1 MLGYL
6 LKRLLQSGIVLLVV
20 SCVVFIIMY
29 HSGDPVQLLLPPDA
43 TQKQVEDLR
52 RHLGLDRP
60 FFVQYWSFL
69 SNALQGDLG
78 TSFAFN
84 QPAIRLIVE
93 RIPATMELAVA
104 AMTLSILLGIPA
116 GMYAAVRP
124 RHWVS
129 RLILSGS
136 LFGISLPVFWLGIV
150 LILIF
155 SVSLAWLPSS
165 GRGATVVLFGWR
177 SGLFT
182 LDGLAHLVLPA
193 LTIAV
198 FQLALNI
205 RLVRA
210 GMLEVMLQ
218 DFVKFLR
225 AKGLGERRIVLI
237 HALKNIMIPVVTVL
251 GLQLGNLIAFAVVT
265 ETIFAWPGMGKLA
278 IDSIHALDRPVV
290 LAYLLVVSVLFVVLN
305 LVVDVVYTFL
315 DPRIRL
321 K

>member
-1 MLGYL
+1 
-6 LKRLLQSGIVLLVV
+6 
-20 SCVVFIIMY
+20 
-29 HSGDPVQLLLPPDA
+29 VQLLLPPDA
-43 TQKQVEDLR
+43 TQQQVEDLR

-69 SNALQGDLG
+69 SNALHGDLG

-93 RIPATMELAVA
+93 RIPATIELAVC

-124 RHWVS
+124 RHWLS

-136 LFGISLPVFWLGIV
+136 LLGISLPVFWLGIV

-155 SVSLAWLPSS
+155 SVVLGWLPSS
-165 GRGATVVLFGWR
+165 GRGATVLLLGWR

-225 AKGLGERRIVLI
+225 AKGLGERRIVLV

-290 LAYLLVVSVLFVVLN
+290 LAYLLVVSVLFVLLN
-305 LVVDVVYTFL
+305 LLVDVVYTFL

>member
-1 MLGYL
+1 
-6 LKRLLQSGIVLLVV
+6 
-20 SCVVFIIMY
+20 MY

-124 RHWVS
+124 HHWVS

>member
-1 MLGYL
+1 MFGYL

-20 SCVVFIIMY
+20 SCVVFVILY
-29 HSGDPVQLLLPPDA
+29 HTGDPVQLLLPPDA
-43 TQKQVEDLR
+43 THQQVEDLR
-52 RHLGLDRP
+52 KHLGLDRP

-69 SNALQGDLG
+69 ANALRGDLG
-78 TSFAFN
+78 ISFAFN
-84 QPAIRLIVE
+84 QPAIQLIVE

-124 RHWVS
+124 RHWLS
-129 RLILSGS
+129 RLILLGS
-136 LFGISLPVFWLGIV
+136 LLGISLPVFWLGIV

-155 SVSLAWLPSS
+155 SVSLGWLPSS
-165 GRGATVVLFGWR
+165 GRGATVLLFGWR

-182 LDGLAHLVLPA
+182 LDGLSHLILPA
-193 LTIAV
+193 MTIAV

-225 AKGLGERRIVLI
+225 AKGLGERRIVLV

-305 LVVDVVYTFL
+305 LLVDVVYTFL